1 MRLWKG
7 LARKAGKPGDRD
19 SVEVACG
26 PGGGSDGCVRSGQ
39 ESLTGVAAVKA
50 RVSVRLSSPTPTKV
64 RRGTRE
70 VKEATAGAVGFRW
83 SGRRRGNGW

>member
-1 MRLWKG
+1 
-7 LARKAGKPGDRD
+7 
-19 SVEVACG
+19 VACG

-70 VKEATAGAVGFRW
+70 VKEATAGAVGLRW